1 MEAFWKGCCIQQ
13 SLLPDDVP
21 CSSNSLNSNVPITQK
36 PANWFAEQISCLVS
50 IWCQL
55 WRIWVKLLKNT
66 LDLFFYVKD
75 LVTIS
80 SNFGPNNIFSLS
92 LNASEFSFSMIL
104 TFSLSLINDIKILNL
119 LIYADISTAWSGQA
133 IKLPGP
139 SNIVIS
145 DFFSSGFISE
155 FSFDKAFFLPPRMFK
170 SCWVSHK

>member
-1 MEAFWKGCCIQQ
+1 MGYVRKYFFTSFLCHSIWDWMARSWEYSRHSISFGTKYGSLLKGCCIQQ

-21 CSSNSLNSNVPITQK
+21 CSSNSLNPNVPTTQK
-36 PANWFAEQISCLVS
+36 PANRFAEQISCLVS

-80 SNFGPNNIFSLS
+80 SNFGSNNIFSLS
-92 LNASEFSFSMIL
+92 LNASEFSFSVIL

-119 LIYADISTAWSGQA
+119 
-133 IKLPGP
+133 
-139 SNIVIS
+139 
-145 DFFSSGFISE
+145 FI
-155 FSFDKAFFLPPRMFK
+155 
-170 SCWVSHK
+170 